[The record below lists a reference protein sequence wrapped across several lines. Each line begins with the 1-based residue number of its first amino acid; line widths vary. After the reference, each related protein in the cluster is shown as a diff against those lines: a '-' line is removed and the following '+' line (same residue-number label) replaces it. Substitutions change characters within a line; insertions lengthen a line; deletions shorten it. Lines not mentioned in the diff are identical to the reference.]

1 LKQSV
6 NQGATSFQ
14 LKTTAHMN
22 STLRLLK
29 LVKLLCVLPLLLGLS
44 GSAFAQHQISGTVT
58 DSDNGE
64 ALPGVSILVQGTE
77 TGAASG
83 LDGTYT
89 LNAPSGNVTLVFSY
103 IGYEQQ
109 EIAVNG
115 RNEIDVE
122 MQSAAIMGQDVVVVG
137 YGTQRKE
144 DLTSSISS
152 VSSDDFIQGS
162 ARSAAEMIQG
172 KTAGLIVTTSSGD
185 PRSSGSISLRGI
197 TTLNASS
204 SPLILIDGI
213 PGSLNTVAPADIES
227 IDILKD
233 GSAAAIYGSRGQ
245 NGVILIQTKRAASD
259 QPPTLEYSGYIN
271 TQRVYNQPELLDA
284 ADYRRLIDEGVNFT
298 DYGGD
303 TNWQDQIMQDPVGQT
318 HNLTLMGG
326 SNQTSYT
333 ASLNFKK
340 WEGIFITSDDNE
352 LTGRINVR
360 HSMLDDML
368 TADVNLISRKRT
380 FDDSFG
386 NYDYRQALI
395 RNPTDIVQDPVD
407 GSWVER
413 SGFNYDNPVS
423 RIRETTSD
431 IERRELRLNGTMTLD
446 PIENLSLSLLGST
459 TLYDEQVGYSRSF
472 QHTATVMGGENGFA
486 SRSFNSSTE
495 NLVELTANYAD
506 VIGDHDFSLLG
517 GYSWQETNFEGFN
530 ASNFRFATDLF
541 SYNNLDIGN
550 ALTDGE
556 AGMGSYKNDYRL
568 IGFFSRLN
576 YIWNRKYLFMASM
589 RYEGNSRFGNNHKWG
604 IFPAVSAGWRI
615 SEESFMDDFETIS
628 DLKVRVGYGVTG
640 VAPNSS
646 YLSLTSFSYGG
657 RMLVNGEWVQG
668 ISPVRNPNPDL
679 RWEQKT
685 EVNVGVD
692 FALFNDRLS
701 GTYDIYQRDT
711 RDMLW
716 NYSVPVPPYL
726 YNNILANVGH
736 IRNYGME
743 FSLKYT
749 AIQSQDMLWNTGI
762 NYSTNSNRLVSLSDE
777 LFETSDD
784 FFYAGY
790 TGEPIQQSTHRVD
803 IGGPIGNF
811 YGWDSVDITEEGEW
825 IIKNGDGELIPASE
839 AGPGD
844 RTVLGNG
851 IPDHFLSWDN
861 NFRYKNLDLN
871 VTMRGAFG
879 HQILNYQ
886 RMYYENPRVIQYNML
901 DTAFD
906 DVFGKARLNQ
916 DLAYVSYYIEDGNYW
931 KIDNVTLG
939 YTFDL
944 TRFSVRN
951 ARVYVSG
958 RNLLTITGYDGMDP
972 EVNFSGTDPG
982 SDQRDKF
989 PTTRTFTLGV
999 NLTF

>member
-1 LKQSV
+1 
-6 NQGATSFQ
+6 
-14 LKTTAHMN
+14 MN
-22 STLRLLK
+22 SKLRLLK
-29 LVKLLCVLPLLLGLS
+29 LLKILCVLPLLVGLT
-44 GSAFAQHQISGTVT
+44 GSVFAQHQITGTVT
-58 DSDNGE
+58 DAESGE
-64 ALPGVSILVQGTE
+64 ALPGVSILIQGTD
-77 TGAASG
+77 TGVASG
-83 LDGTYT
+83 LDGSYE
-89 LNAPSGNVTLVFSY
+89 LNAPSGDVTLVFSY
-103 IGYEQQ
+103 IGYADQ

-115 RNEIDVE
+115 RNTIDVE
-122 MQSAAIMGQDVVVVG
+122 MQSSAIMGQDVVVVG
-137 YGTQRKE
+137 YGTQRRE

-213 PGSLNTVAPADIES
+213 PGSLSTVAPADIES

-245 NGVILIQTKRAASD
+245 NGVILIQTKRAASN

-303 TNWQDQIMQDPVGQT
+303 TDWQEQIMQDPIGQT
-318 HNLTLMGG
+318 HNLTIMGG

-333 ASLNFKK
+333 ASLNYKE

-360 HSMLDDML
+360 HSMLEDML

-380 FDDSFG
+380 FDDSFS

-407 GSWVER
+407 GSWVHR
-413 SGFNYDNPVS
+413 SGFNYDNPVA
-423 RIRETTSD
+423 RINETSSD
-431 IERRELRLNGTMTLD
+431 FEQRELRLNGTLTLD

-459 TLYDEQVGYSRSF
+459 TLFDQQVGYSRSF
-472 QHTATVMGGENGFA
+472 DHPATVIGGENGYA

-495 NLVELTANYAD
+495 NLAEFTATYAD
-506 VIGDHDFSLLG
+506 VIGSHDYSLLG
-517 GYSWQETNFEGFN
+517 GYSWQETTYEGFN
-530 ASNFRFATDLF
+530 ASNSRFATDLF
-541 SYNNLDIGN
+541 SYNNLDNGN

-556 AGMGSYKNDYRL
+556 ADMGSYKNDYRL

-589 RYEGNSRFGNNHKWG
+589 RYEGNSRFGDNHKWG
-604 IFPAVSAGWRI
+604 VFPAVSAGWRL
-615 SEESFMDDFETIS
+615 SEENFMQQLDFIT
-628 DLKVRVGYGVTG
+628 DLKVRAGFGITG
-640 VAPNSS
+640 VAPNQS

-679 RWEQKT
+679 RWEQK
-685 EVNVGVD
+685 EEINVGVD

-711 RDMLW
+711 KDMLW

-743 FSLKYT
+743 LSLQYT
-749 AIQSQDMLWNTGI
+749 AIQNQDMLWNTGI

-811 YGWDSVDITEEGEW
+811 YGWDSVDITEDGEW
-825 IIKNGDGELIPASE
+825 IIKNGDGQLIPASE

-861 NFRYKNLDLN
+861 NFRYKNFDLN

-901 DTAFD
+901 DHAFD
-906 DVFGKARLNQ
+906 EVFGKARLNQ
-916 DLAYVSYYIEDGNYW
+916 DLAYVSYYIEDGDYW

-939 YTFDL
+939 YSFDL
-944 TRFSVRN
+944 SQISVRN

-972 EVNFSGTDPG
+972 EVNFSGTAPG
-982 SDQRDKF
+982 SDQRDKY